1 MRPPILLALVLAS
14 LLLAGCTRGGESRE
28 PDGTGTREVERETY
42 DGGKGLAL
50 SIENRG
56 TDRFIYTLTVL
67 DAEESEKATREGE
80 LFANDTEEQWWSLA
94 PGTYDV
100 RMRYTWQSGGT
111 SRSGSDAQSVD
122 LTACPE
128 VTRLAWRL
136 MQVEG
141 NVGSAFLGSDCV
153 TPE

>member
-1 MRPPILLALVLAS
+1 MRPRIPLALVLAS
-14 LLLAGCTRGGESRE
+14 LLLAGCTRGRESSE
-28 PDGTGTREVERETY
+28 QDGAGTHDLELETY

-56 TDRFIYTLTVL
+56 TDRFTYTLTVL
-67 DAEESEKATREGE
+67 DAEETEKATREGE
-80 LFANDTEEQWWSLA
+80 LLANDTDEQWWSLP

-100 RMRYTWQSGGT
+100 RMGYTWQSGGT
-111 SRSGSDAQSVD
+111 SRSGSDEQSVD

-141 NVGSAFLGSDCV
+141 NVGAAFLGSDCASNQ
-153 TPE
+153 